1 MSVVSEGDTDT
12 ENKTIVLT
20 NGSGTTVVTC
30 PTGFPPN
37 RGGQLEVAIDTSST
51 PSSGHGASD
60 SISHTTGTLYMQFKL
75 TGLGGAFDGSTV
87 RAVTIVNNGVTD
99 TVNITCTQGE

>member
-1 MSVVSEGDTDT
+1 MGFTASADTFT

-20 NGSGTTVVTC
+20 NGSGNTVITC

-37 RGGQLEVAIDTSST
+37 RGGQLKVAASTSST
-51 PSSGHGASD
+51 PSSGHAASV
-60 SISHTTGTLYMQFKL
+60 SISHTSSTLYMQFKL
-75 TGLGGAFDGSTV
+75 TGLGGSFDGTTV